1 MRYIFT
7 IFIIVSFL
15 SCQEVIRPEMPEN
28 LIPEDKMVEVLT
40 EVYLINAAR
49 SFDNRTIIDN
59 KMKLDSFVYN
69 KFEIDSTQF
78 VNSNAYYTAN
88 LNTYNKLFVKVEER
102 MKKIKTEVD
111 SLVLVRVQEKEAQ
124 RIKDSI
130 AGVENDS
137 IRADSLRLLKRDTIP
152 KLPQLIQPKS
162 TQLP

>member
-1 MRYIFT
+1 MKYVFT

-88 LNTYNKLFVKVEER
+88 LNTYNKLCVKVEER

>member
-1 MRYIFT
+1 MKYIFT
-7 IFIIVSFL
+7 IFIIVGFL

-49 SFDNRTIIDN
+49 SFDNRTILDN
-59 KMKLDSFVYN
+59 KIKLDSFIYN
-69 KFEIDSTQF
+69 KFEIDSAQF
-78 VNSNAYYTAN
+78 ANSNAYYTAN
-88 LNTYNKLFVKVEER
+88 LQTYDRLFVKVEGR
-102 MKKIKTEVD
+102 MLKKKAEVD
-111 SLVLVRVQEKEAQ
+111 SLMLVRVREMEAQ

-137 IRADSLRLLKRDTIP
+137 IRGDSLRLLDRDTIS
-152 KLPQLIQPKS
+152 KVPQLIQPKS

>member
-1 MRYIFT
+1 MKYIYP
-7 IFIIVSFL
+7 IFIVLSFW

-49 SFDNRTIIDN
+49 SFDNRTILDN
-59 KMKLDSFVYN
+59 KMKLDSFIYN
-69 KFEIDSTQF
+69 KFKIDSAQF

-88 LNTYNKLFVKVEER
+88 LQTYNRLFVKVEER
-102 MKKIKTEVD
+102 MLKLKAEVD
-111 SLVLVRVQEKEAQ
+111 SLMLVRVREMEAQ

-130 AGVENDS
+130 AGVEIDS
-137 IRADSLRLLKRDTIP
+137 IRVDSFRVLDRDTIL
-152 KLPQLIQPKS
+152 KVPQLIQPKS

>member
-1 MRYIFT
+1 MKYKFT
-7 IFIIVSFL
+7 IFIALFFC

-59 KMKLDSFVYN
+59 KMKLDSFIYN
-69 KFEIDSTQF
+69 KYEIDSTQF
-78 VNSNAYYTAN
+78 ANSNAYYTAN
-88 LNTYNKLFVKVEER
+88 LDTYDRLFIKVEER
-102 MKKIKTEVD
+102 MLNLKAEVD
-111 SLVLVRVQEKEAQ
+111 SLMVIRVRELEAK

-137 IRADSLRLLKRDTIP
+137 IRVDSLRLLERDTISRLP
-152 KLPQLIQPKS
+152 KLIEPKS

>member
-1 MRYIFT
+1 MKYIFT
-7 IFIIVSFL
+7 IFIIVGFL

-130 AGVENDS
+130 TGVENDS